1 VLPFPLSSAR
11 NGYPGTRMNTRTRV
25 PVLIPGYPDPLC
37 YPNSKKFFLMAFL
50 QDRRN
55 RCRRRASLKPSSVDA
70 LVFPSKNM
78 PALD

>member
-37 YPNSKKFFLMAFL
+37 YPNSKKFFLMDFL
-50 QDRRN
+50 QGRRN
-55 RCRRRASLKPSSVDA
+55 RLPSQGQFETFQCGRLGFS
-70 LVFPSKNM
+70 F
-78 PALD
+78 